1 MEKLNKMIE
10 TLAKFARD
18 GKETTASNRLKNNLV
33 QIAKSAKLLD
43 ADMLDMLCKKQSLD
57 SCLMASVKVIELVA
71 AKKAIKNA
79 VAAEKRAA
87 TIAAM
92 PEKKVVR
99 GYYTNDICQSW
110 VSENDPEFD
119 MAEYEA
125 FQRSCRLARAGRL

>member
-10 TLAKFARD
+10 ILAKMARD
-18 GKETTASNRLKNNLV
+18 GKETPASNRLFHNLHNIV
-33 QIAKSAKLLD
+33 KATKLVD

-57 SCLMASVKVIELVA
+57 SCLMASVKVLELIA

-79 VAAEKRAA
+79 AAAEKRAA
-87 TIAAM
+87 TISAL

-119 MAEYEA
+119 MAEFEA
-125 FQRSCRLARAGRL
+125 YKRACGLARRGRL